1 LVKFQ
6 EQLNLDDSSFRM
18 SHAFVKDEDGQTL
31 SDIAPTLAA
40 LIQYLTTGNNG
51 VRVYE
56 RKNYNDANGRVI
68 HEMSDGLAYT
78 KDEGGRW
85 MVLSL

>member
-1 LVKFQ
+1 
-6 EQLNLDDSSFRM
+6 M

-31 SDIAPTLAA
+31 NDITPTMGA
-40 LIQYLTTGNNG
+40 LIQFLTRGNNG

-56 RKNYNDANGRVI
+56 RKNYSDEKGRTI
-68 HEMSDGLAYT
+68 HEMSDGLSYS

-85 MVLSL
+85 TVLML